1 MGDITQTLAPAT
13 ASVPNHVHVAGISK
27 EVMDLLGGNLD
38 RVSAPL
44 PPIFPTFPQT
54 QEPKKSSGEKDYV
67 TSAKQQQ
74 QQQKEFNTK
83 VGNKWISSSKRA
95 RPWVWAPFA
104 SSSRTDGTM
113 FRHWVRKHI
122 EYTDYPY
129 AKFDV
134 HLDPVTYSSNEYA
147 KYLQSE
153 TWTRSETDRLMEMAR
168 TYECRWTVMF
178 DIFCFNDASS
188 ARKIE
193 DLQHRYYGVAATL
206 SQARISREANIEAR
220 TLSAAVAKTA
230 SANNVTSTTT
240 SSVVNAAK
248 TSSSSDAPITSTSP
262 AASTEDIQAQEKT
275 DAVLE
280 SAAARALATLAK
292 QHQPMITH
300 VGTGTSNKMF
310 DFMRER
316 ERRQHLDRL
325 WKRSKEDEAEELQLR
340 KELKTIEAQLRK
352 LKKNGGHI
360 LAAGTMT
367 TTGSKITTLTSGVL
381 PNQLTNASFSTTPSR
396 SVTLV
401 PQGTSTQIG
410 ADLLNNEKSNNDI
423 VESSQVL
430 DEYFAST
437 APVPMS
443 QYPYLQS
450 GRLVGP
456 SGMNKSFLTRM
467 DQVLAELKIPPR
479 PMPTKRVCDIYDS
492 VRKDILTLVTL
503 QKLVTQREGQ
513 LQSKRIKF
521 SRLGGTMITQED
533 KVLDEERLFGIA
545 PPPKPVSSATISNPN
560 STASRGK
567 TTKKK
572 VAVGGGGK
580 SKVIKKG
587 NTDSKNTGSSTT
599 IKKKTVKRKRRTETS
614 KSPTPAANVAIGN
627 GSTKSNSKARTAT
640 AGTTIPKSSIVP
652 KSATP
657 ATASTSSSAG
667 VLPKVSTGSS
677 LKAQPSTVP
686 SSGKKRPRKS

>member
-1 MGDITQTLAPAT
+1 MEDIAQTHI
-13 ASVPNHVHVAGISK
+13 SHVPVAGISK

-38 RVSAPL
+38 PVSASL
-44 PPIFPTFPQT
+44 PPIVPTFPQT
-54 QEPKKSSGEKDYV
+54 QGSKKSSVEKDYF

-74 QQQKEFNTK
+74 QKEFKTK

-95 RPWVWAPFA
+95 RPWAWAPFT

-113 FRHWVRKHI
+113 FRHWVRKHV

-134 HLDPVTYSSNEYA
+134 HLDPVTYSSNEYT

-153 TWTRSETDRLMEMAR
+153 MWTRSETDRLMEMAR

-178 DIFCFNDASS
+178 DIFCCNDASS
-188 ARKIE
+188 TRKIE

-206 SQARISREANIEAR
+206 SQARISREAAIEAR

-230 SANNVTSTTT
+230 CANNVTSTTT
-240 SSVVNAAK
+240 TSAVNGAK
-248 TSSSSDAPITSTSP
+248 TLTSSDAPITSTSP
-262 AASTEDIQAQEKT
+262 TASTDDFQTQEKT
-275 DAVLE
+275 DTVLE

-292 QHQPMITH
+292 QHQPIITH

-310 DFMRER
+310 DLMRER

-325 WKRSKEDEAEELQLR
+325 WKRSKKDEAEELQLR
-340 KELKTIEAQLRK
+340 KELKTIDAQLRK

-360 LAAGTMT
+360 LAAGTMK
-367 TTGSKITTLTSGVL
+367 TTGTKITSLTSNGL
-381 PNQLTNASFSTTPSR
+381 PNQLPNASFSTTPSR
-396 SVTLV
+396 SVTPV
-401 PQGTSTQIG
+401 PQGTSAQMG

-450 GRLVGP
+450 GRLVRP
-456 SGMNKSFLTRM
+456 SGMNKSLLTRM
-467 DQVLAELKIPPR
+467 DQVLAELKISPR

-521 SRLGGTMITQED
+521 SKLGGTMITPED

-545 PPPKPVSSATISNPN
+545 PPPKPVSSATIGNPN

-572 VAVGGGGK
+572 VTVGGGGK
-580 SKVIKKG
+580 SKPIKKS
-587 NTDSKNTGSSTT
+587 NADSKNTGSSTT
-599 IKKKTVKRKRRTETS
+599 IKKKTVKRKRRTEN
-614 KSPTPAANVAIGN
+614 KSPTPAANAAPGIGAA
-627 GSTKSNSKARTAT
+627 KSNSKARTTT
-640 AGTTIPKSSIVP
+640 AGATIPKSSIAS
-652 KSATP
+652 KSTTP

-667 VLPKVSTGSS
+667 ILPKVSTGSS
-677 LKAQPSTVP
+677 QSSTVP